1 MSTPARRLPYDGPLG
16 LFRIGPDGL
25 EAISDET
32 LNQRLNEAEL
42 RQLRAAAPAYP
53 ELLEHPEVM

>member
-1 MSTPARRLPYDGPLG
+1 MTTRRLSTEELFGVGPGG
-16 LFRIGPDGL
+16 LQ
-25 EAISDET
+25 EISDET
-32 LNQRLNEAEL
+32 LDQRLNEAEL